1 MISHMK
7 AISLSVSESDYEAFR
22 QAARADG
29 RSIAFLIREAMAVY
43 RLEHLEARTPLT
55 VVPVL
60 PGHRPLCDLAE
71 KSDLYDEIADWRFD
85 PADESDSEPAPPAEP
100 DGPERG
106 GSRP

>member
-1 MISHMK
+1 MSHMK

-22 QAARADG
+22 QAAQEGG

-55 VVPVL
+55 AVPVL

-71 KSDLYDEIADWRFD
+71 KSDLYDEIADWRFE
-85 PADESDSEPAPPAEP
+85 PLDESGDDAAQRSEPDRRDP
-100 DGPERG
+100 G